1 MDLHMNGKSVVIT
14 GGGTGIGKEV
24 AKAFAREGATVSICG
39 RRLNR
44 LEETQQ
50 ELLKEGLSID
60 IYQADVSKVED
71 IQALADAV
79 SAKHGI
85 DIWVNNAGIDIN
97 KPVMD
102 FTPEDF
108 DKMLDTNLR
117 SVYNG
122 SRIAGKIMIDQGRGG
137 VIVNTSSFVV
147 KIPHSNGAIYSAT
160 KAGVSSFTRTFA
172 AAFAPYGIRVVGV
185 LPGKLATEIAAESI
199 RLNEQL
205 YVQNIPLRYIP
216 GPEEVAKPYVFIA
229 SDACSYMTGVEIEL
243 SGGKY
248 AVQDSEEPW
257 RVAGKL

>member
-1 MDLHMNGKSVVIT
+1 MDLNMTGKSVVVT
-14 GGGTGIGKEV
+14 GGGSGIGKEV
-24 AKAFAREGATVSICG
+24 AKAFAREGALVTICG

-44 LEETQQ
+44 LEEVQN
-50 ELLKEGLSID
+50 ELKAEGIELD
-60 IYQADVSKVED
+60 VFQADVSKVED
-71 IQALADAV
+71 IQALADYV
-79 SAKHGI
+79 SAKRGI

-97 KPVMD
+97 KPVME
-102 FTPEDF
+102 FVPEDF

-122 SRIAGKIMIDQGRGG
+122 CRIAGKIMMDQGKGG
-137 VIVNTSSFVV
+137 VIVNTSSYVT

-172 AAFAPYGIRVVGV
+172 ASFAPYGIRVVGV
-185 LPGKLATEIAAESI
+185 LPGKIATEIAAESI
-199 RLNEQL
+199 RLNEAM
-205 YVQNIPLRYIP
+205 YVQNIPLRRIP